1 MTTPRWHLRL
11 DNFLAT
17 LASLEASARLAS
29 ERELSE
35 LEKAGL
41 VQQFE
46 VCWEAGWKVMRD
58 YLYATGSPVDVP
70 VPRNV
75 IRAAFEANLVTDGDM
90 WIEAMKARNIMSHE
104 YDCSAFGETV
114 AKIGT
119 DFLPLLV
126 ALRARLIGERD
137 AGN

>member
-1 MTTPRWHLRL
+1 MDTPRWHLRL
-11 DNFLAT
+11 DNFLAA

-35 LEKAGL
+35 LEKAGF

-58 YLYATGSPVDVP
+58 YLCAAGSPVDVP

-75 IRAAFEANLVTDGDM
+75 IRAAFDANVISDGDM
-90 WIEAMKARNIMSHE
+90 WVEAMKARNVMSHD

-114 AKIGT
+114 IRIGA
-119 DFLPLLV
+119 DFVPLLV
-126 ALRARLIGERD
+126 ALRAKLIGERD

>member
-1 MTTPRWHLRL
+1 MDTPRWHLRL
-11 DNFLAT
+11 DNFVAALA
-17 LASLEASARLAS
+17 ALEASALLAS

-35 LEKAGL
+35 LEKAGF

-46 VCWEAGWKVMRD
+46 VCWEAGWKAMRD
-58 YLYATGSPVDVP
+58 YFYAAGNPVDVP
-70 VPRNV
+70 VARNV
-75 IRAAFEANLVTDGDM
+75 IRAAFEANLVSDGDM
-90 WIEAMKARNIMSHE
+90 WVEAMKARNVVSHE
-104 YDCSAFGETV
+104 YDCSAFAETV
-114 AKIGT
+114 ARIRT

>member
-1 MTTPRWHLRL
+1 MDTPRWHLRL
-11 DNFLAT
+11 DSFLAA
-17 LASLEASARLAS
+17 LASLEASALLAS

-35 LEKAGL
+35 LEKAGF

-58 YLYATGSPVDVP
+58 FLYAMGSPVDVP

-75 IRAAFEANLVTDGDM
+75 IRAAFEANIVADGDM
-90 WIEAMKARNIMSHE
+90 WVEAMKARNVMSHE
-104 YDCSAFGETV
+104 YDCGAFGETV
-114 AKIGT
+114 TRIST

-126 ALRARLIGERD
+126 ALRTRLIGERD
-137 AGN
+137 GGN